1 MKISV
6 NSPSKAIDLTLTL
19 SCGQV
24 FRWVQY
30 GGSWFGTLGKT
41 LIKIRQ
47 RKGYLDVQSSH
58 PILRST
64 ISNYLRLDDD
74 LESIISELSED
85 TVFSQVAYEVRGL
98 RILRQD
104 PWECL
109 ISYICSRNSRIS
121 MIRRVLNNI
130 CQRFGEKV
138 TLGEYTNYTFPRP
151 EEIVEAKL
159 SELIG
164 CGLRYGRVQA
174 EEIKNAAELVQKGA
188 LDFNVLKRMSYPE
201 AKTKLISLCR
211 GVGSKVADCILL
223 FSLEK
228 IEAFPIDVWVARAM
242 ATLYHKYLDKRLVK
256 RILSN
261 PHLSNADYERL
272 SRFARDHF
280 GRYAGYAQE
289 YLYHW
294 IRTKNVECD
303 A

>member
-6 NSPSKAIDLTLTL
+6 DSPSKTIDLALTL

-24 FRWVQY
+24 FRWLQY
-30 GGSWFGTLGKT
+30 GHSWVGTLGNT

-47 RKGYLDVQSSH
+47 RKGYLEVQPSN

-64 ISNYLRLDDD
+64 ISDYLRLDDD
-74 LESIISELSED
+74 LESIISELSGD
-85 TVFSQVAYEVRGL
+85 TFFRQVAYEVRGL

-121 MIRRVLNNI
+121 MIRRVLNNM
-130 CQRFGEKV
+130 CRRFGEKV
-138 TLGEYTNYTFPRP
+138 TLGQYTNYTFPGP
-151 EEIVEAKL
+151 EEILNAKP

-164 CGLRYGRVQA
+164 CGLRYGRRQA
-174 EEIKNAAELVQKGA
+174 EEIKNAAELVHKGI
-188 LDFNVLKRMSYPE
+188 LDFNVLKKIPYPE
-201 AKTKLISLCR
+201 AKIELTSLCR
-211 GVGSKVADCILL
+211 GVGSKVADCVLL

-228 IEAFPIDVWVARAM
+228 LEAFPIDVWVARAM
-242 ATLYHKYLDKRLVK
+242 VNLYHDYLDKRLVK
-256 RILSN
+256 RVRSN
-261 PHLSNADYERL
+261 HRLSNADYERL
-272 SRFARDHF
+272 SMFARDRF

-294 IRTKNVECD
+294 IRTKNC
-303 A
+303 